1 MGDILPIILFAGLI
15 ILGIYLLFLLA
26 SIANEKGSSWTGY
39 FILSLF
45 CWPIAFIWAVWILE
59 DKSDEEVWIIEVIT
73 NEEEEA

>member
-59 DKSDEEVWIIEVIT
+59 DINDEEERLRPC
-73 NEEEEA
+73 APY

>member
-1 MGDILPIILFAGLI
+1 MGHILPIILFAGLI
-15 ILGIYLLFLLA
+15 KLGIFLLFLLA

-59 DKSDEEVWIIEVIT
+59 DINDEEERLRPC
-73 NEEEEA
+73 APY